1 MTSQVDLD
9 QGGTNRQFVKRWLGP
24 SVGWVTTPAPA
35 ASILEITAAGVY
47 NVDPSTTLITVAV
60 NGAVTINLPKAHT
73 PSAGAQAQP
82 GLFVQ
87 NPITIVDTG
96 GFAQAQPITIVPA
109 AGETIMSLAQ
119 LQLLVNYGG
128 YTLKPT
134 DELNGWSV
142 ISP

>member
-1 MTSQVDLD
+1 
-9 QGGTNRQFVKRWLGP
+9 
-24 SVGWVTTPAPA
+24 VGWVLVPAPA
-35 ASILEITAAGVY
+35 ASILEITAAGSY
-47 NVDPSTTLITVAV
+47 DIDPSTTLVTVNV
-60 NGAVTINLPKAHT
+60 NDDVTINLPAAHT

-96 GFAQAQPITIVPA
+96 GFAEAHPITIVPA
-109 AGETIMSLAQ
+109 AGETIVSLAQ
-119 LQLLVNYGG
+119 LSLLVNYGG

-134 DELNGWSV
+134 NELNGWSV